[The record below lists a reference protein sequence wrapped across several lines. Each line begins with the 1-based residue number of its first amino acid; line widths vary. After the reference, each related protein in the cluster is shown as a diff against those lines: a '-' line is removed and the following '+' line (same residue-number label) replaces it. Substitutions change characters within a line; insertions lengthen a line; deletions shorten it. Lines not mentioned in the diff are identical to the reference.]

1 MSSSAHRL
9 SRRNRA
15 LCACGHR
22 AIFVQHASAGTFV
35 KSRRDHPLCPRC
47 WRAARAR
54 ERARQ
59 MAAAR
64 ARRLH
69 FVPGPFA
76 LL

>member
-1 MSSSAHRL
+1 MSRSAFRL
-9 SRRNRA
+9 FRKNRA

-22 AIFVQHASAGTFV
+22 AVFVVRTATYAAIRVS
-35 KSRRDHPLCPRC
+35 RDHPLCDRC

-54 ERARQ
+54 EIARQ

-64 ARRLH
+64 ARRLYY
-69 FVPGPFA
+69 VPGPFA